1 MPPVIGRRWTRVH
14 VQNVSELRSPML
26 AHGTCFLKVPPLGSA
41 LGLSSDFLCERRQWR
56 VRHSLQC
63 WQWWVRKQP
72 QQQQQHNLGFL
83 SRTTRPT
90 QRSDFALSN
99 IKGKKRSNRREKHT
113 QQLQSLGMKAENK
126 QLHLFGGLFKI
137 SECFQV
143 LRLNYE
149 PPQSI
154 VPLPWAFCRL
164 QRGGVRSSLR
174 EARTTTKY
182 VNLKTSK

>member
-1 MPPVIGRRWTRVH
+1 MA
-14 VQNVSELRSPML
+14 S
-26 AHGTCFLKVPPLGSA
+26 SA
-41 LGLSSDFLCERRQWR
+41 LTPVLAVVGEEAATATTQSGVFVQDNKADPRLRFC
-56 VRHSLQC
+56 SLKHK
-63 WQWWVRKQP
+63 R
-72 QQQQQHNLGFL
+72 
-83 SRTTRPT
+83 
-90 QRSDFALSN
+90 
-99 IKGKKRSNRREKHT
+99 KKRSNRREKHT

-149 PPQSI
+149 RAGLEPPQSI

-182 VNLKTSK
+182 LNLKTSK